1 MARCAFTCDSS
12 SDRWPLTGL
21 FLRSALIR
29 YSISIQRLDQSVRC
43 WTMKHH
49 HQLFRCFWRTLV
61 TVLLFEG
68 TPLLMFRGSLTLTL
82 NRDDSSFTR
91 ITNSS
96 HSVTSHRREL
106 KPLAKTR
113 PFAVINGVRRS
124 LSDVLQNG
132 HPDRLQCGL
141 QLGSSTYILDL
152 EKNKALLPKPPNV
165 FYYLP
170 NGTGV
175 SMKENPVMHCYYHGS
190 VQGFPQ
196 SRVALSSCSGLRGV
210 IVINATLSFELHPE
224 EEKHDREEEG
234 RGEMEEGWMH
244 GIYPTD
250 SQTSKSKDCGVS
262 HTSIPPIQIIPHT
275 HRSKRDILSETKYIE
290 LVLVVDHKEYL
301 NYQKNNKTI
310 IYRMLDVANQVD
322 WFYRPLN
329 VRVALVGLEI
339 WSDQDKIKVDK
350 NPTETLNRF
359 LDWRT
364 GDLLPRLRHDNAQLI
379 MGESFD
385 GTTVGMASQ
394 SSMCSKDRS
403 GGVNVDH
410 LVSVLGVASTVAHEL
425 GHNLGMSHDTADRRC
440 QCQNEPRLGG
450 CIMEPSTG
458 FMPGQ
463 LFSSCS
469 ERDLS
474 LSLLHGGGMCL
485 FNVPQPESLQGGPR
499 CGNLYVER
507 GEECDCGLLDE
518 CNDPC
523 CNASTCKLVPG
534 AQCSSDGICCENC
547 KLRVA
552 GSVCREPLGECD
564 LPEYCTGTSPYCP
577 PNVFLQNGESCK
589 DGSSYCYSGACAS
602 LDEQC
607 QMLWGQNSTH
617 APPICFSSVNKQGNK
632 YGNCGQMSNGSYI
645 PCLKGDVHC
654 GRIQCQGG
662 NERPLLGS
670 NAEILTT
677 TVKLNQSDFTCRGAY
692 FNLGDDVSDPAM
704 VSQGT
709 ACGPSKA
716 CVDQQCRDVAMFGVE
731 ECRRKCNGHG
741 VCNSNKNCHCDDGWA
756 PPDCRYSG
764 TGGSVDSG
772 PARKPKDS
780 DPAQVALLVIFLFV
794 LPVSLLFV
802 ALRFPRCR
810 RGLVYL
816 GNTPFNKSRQSR
828 GVSVA
833 YIEYCVKEENQRT
846 PAVELANARNGDQV
860 QPLRYQWPHQSDIPL
875 TQAISKVQNSPAA
888 PTKPLP
894 PDPVIKPAQP
904 TGARPAAPSKPL
916 PSDPVLSTQQNPVP
930 PKPPV
935 PKKPLPVN
943 LPSSHAPPPPLLG
956 HPGPAASSS
965 SYSCNPASAAAPAR
979 PAPHP
984 PLRRQQYPRIPH
996 TLHQI

>member
-1 MARCAFTCDSS
+1 
-12 SDRWPLTGL
+12 
-21 FLRSALIR
+21 
-29 YSISIQRLDQSVRC
+29 
-43 WTMKHH
+43 MKQHH

-61 TVLLFEG
+61 TILLFEG
-68 TPLLMFRGSLTLTL
+68 TPLMMFRGSLTLTL
-82 NRDDSSFTR
+82 HRNDSSFTPQPDAR
-91 ITNSS
+91 ITHSS
-96 HSVTSHRREL
+96 HNVTNHRREQ
-106 KPLAKTR
+106 KPLAMTR
-113 PFAVINGVRRS
+113 PFAFVDGVRRS
-124 LSDVLQNG
+124 LSDVLQKG

-141 QLGSSTYILDL
+141 QVGSSLYILDL
-152 EKNKALLPKPPNV
+152 EKNQDLLPKPPNV

-175 SMKENPVMHCYYHGS
+175 SMKENTVTHCYYHGS
-190 VQGFPQ
+190 VQGFPE

-210 IVINATLSFELHPE
+210 IVINATLSFELLPEGE
-224 EEKHDREEEG
+224 EERGKDDEG
-234 RGEMEEGWMH
+234 SGEMEEGEMH
-244 GIYPTD
+244 AIYSTHSPT
-250 SQTSKSKDCGVS
+250 SESRDCGVS

-275 HRSKRDILSETKYIE
+275 HRSKRDILSEIKYIE
-290 LVLVVDHKEYL
+290 LVLVADHKEYL

-329 VRVALVGLEI
+329 VRVALLGLEI

-350 NPTETLNRF
+350 SPTETLNRF

-364 GDLLPRLRHDNAQLI
+364 RELLPRLRHDNAQLI

-440 QCQNEPRLGG
+440 HCQNEPRLGG

-485 FNVPQPESLQGGPR
+485 FNVPQPESLLGGPR
-499 CGNLYVER
+499 CGNLYVEK

-564 LPEYCTGTSPYCP
+564 LPEHCTGSSPYCP
-577 PNVFLQNGESCK
+577 PNVFLQNGEPCK
-589 DGSSYCYSGACAS
+589 GGSSYCYSGVCAS
-602 LDEQC
+602 LDDQC
-607 QMLWGQNSTH
+607 QMLWGQNSTR

-632 YGNCGQMSNGSYI
+632 YGNCGQMPNGSYI
-645 PCLKGDVHC
+645 PCLKWDVHC

-662 NERPLLGS
+662 GERPLLGS

-677 TVKLNQSDFTCRGAY
+677 TVILNQSDFTCRGTY

-704 VSQGT
+704 VLQGT
-709 ACGPSKA
+709 ACGPNKA
-716 CVDQQCRDVAMFGVE
+716 CVDQKCRDVSMFGVD
-731 ECRRKCNGHG
+731 ECRSKCHGHG
-741 VCNSNKNCHCDDGWA
+741 VCNSNKNCHCDEGWA

-764 TGGSVDSG
+764 NGGSVDSG
-772 PARKPKDS
+772 PAQEPRDS
-780 DPAQVALLVIFLFV
+780 DPARVALLVIFLFV

-816 GNTPFNKSRQSR
+816 GHTPFNKTRQSR
-828 GVSVA
+828 
-833 YIEYCVKEENQRT
+833 T
-846 PAVELANARNGDQV
+846 PAMELANARNGDQA

-875 TQAISKVQNSPAA
+875 TQAISKLAAHWPAP

-894 PDPVIKPAQP
+894 PDP
-904 TGARPAAPSKPL
+904 APSESKM
-916 PSDPVLSTQQNPVP
+916 QCKNPVP

-935 PKKPLPVN
+935 PKKPLPVD
-943 LPSSHAPPPPLLG
+943 PSCHPPVPPLMG
-956 HPGPAASSS
+956 HPVSAAASSS
-965 SYSCNPASAAAPAR
+965 SYSSRNSASAAAPAR

-984 PLRRQQYPRIPH
+984 PLRRQQYHGKPH
-996 TLHQI
+996 SSHPV

>member
-1 MARCAFTCDSS
+1 
-12 SDRWPLTGL
+12 
-21 FLRSALIR
+21 
-29 YSISIQRLDQSVRC
+29 
-43 WTMKHH
+43 MKHH
-49 HQLFRCFWRTLV
+49 HQLFRCFWRTLF

-96 HSVTSHRREL
+96 HNVTSHRREL

-113 PFAVINGVRRS
+113 PFAVVDGVRRS

-141 QLGSSTYILDL
+141 QVGSSMYILDL

-210 IVINATLSFELHPE
+210 IVINATLSFELRPE

-234 RGEMEEGWMH
+234 SGEMEEGWMH

-250 SQTSKSKDCGVS
+250 SQTSKSRDCGVS

-507 GEECDCGLLDE
+507 GEECDCGLLEE

-709 ACGPSKA
+709 ACGPNKA

-741 VCNSNKNCHCDDGWA
+741 VCNSNKNCHCDEGWA

-772 PARKPKDS
+772 PAREPEDS

-816 GNTPFNKSRQSR
+816 GHTPFNKSRQSR

-875 TQAISKVQNSPAA
+875 TQAISKNPA
-888 PTKPLP
+888 
-894 PDPVIKPAQP
+894 
-904 TGARPAAPSKPL
+904 
-916 PSDPVLSTQQNPVP
+916 P

-935 PKKPLPVN
+935 PKKPLPVD
-943 LPSSHAPPPPLLG
+943 PSSHAPPPPLLG

>member
-1 MARCAFTCDSS
+1 
-12 SDRWPLTGL
+12 
-21 FLRSALIR
+21 
-29 YSISIQRLDQSVRC
+29 
-43 WTMKHH
+43 MKHH
-49 HQLFRCFWRTLV
+49 HQLFRCFWRALV

-68 TPLLMFRGSLTLTL
+68 TPLMMFRGTLTLTL

-91 ITNSS
+91 IT
-96 HSVTSHRREL
+96 HSFHNVTSHRREL

-113 PFAVINGVRRS
+113 PFAFVNGLRRS
-124 LSDVLQNG
+124 LSEVLQNG
-132 HPDRLQCGL
+132 HPDRLLCGL
-141 QLGSSTYILDL
+141 QVGSSLYILEL
-152 EKNKALLPKPPNV
+152 EKNQDLLPKPPNV

-175 SMKENPVMHCYYHGS
+175 SMKENPVTHCYYHGS
-190 VQGFPQ
+190 VQGYPQ

-210 IVINATLSFELHPE
+210 IVINATLSFELLPE
-224 EEKHDREEEG
+224 EENHVKEEERSG
-234 RGEMEEGWMH
+234 DMDEGWMH
-244 GIYPTD
+244 VIYPTHPQA
-250 SQTSKSKDCGVS
+250 SESRECGVS
-262 HTSIPPIQIIPHT
+262 HTSVPPIQIITHT

-290 LVLVVDHKEYL
+290 LVLVADHKEYL
-301 NYQKNNKTI
+301 NYQKNNKTV

-329 VRVALVGLEI
+329 VRVALLGLEI

-364 GDLLPRLRHDNAQLI
+364 RELLPRLRHDNAQLI

-485 FNVPQPESLQGGPR
+485 FNVPQPERLLGGPR
-499 CGNLYVER
+499 CGNLYVEK

-552 GSVCREPLGECD
+552 GSVCREPLGDCD

-577 PNVFLQNGESCK
+577 PNVFLQNGELCK
-589 DGSSYCYSGACAS
+589 DGSSYCYSGICAS

-607 QMLWGQNSTH
+607 QMLWGPNSTH

-632 YGNCGQMSNGSYI
+632 YGNCGQMPNLSYI
-645 PCLKGDVHC
+645 PCLKWDVRC

-670 NAEILTT
+670 NVEILIT

-709 ACGPSKA
+709 ACGPNKA
-716 CVDQQCRDVAMFGVE
+716 CVDQKCRDVSMFGVE

-741 VCNSNKNCHCDDGWA
+741 VCNSNKNCHCDEGWA

-772 PARKPKDS
+772 PAREPRDS
-780 DPAQVALLVIFLFV
+780 DPARVALLVIFLFV

-816 GNTPFNKSRQSR
+816 GHTPFNKSRQSR
-828 GVSVA
+828 
-833 YIEYCVKEENQRT
+833 T
-846 PAVELANARNGDQV
+846 PAMELVNARNGDQV
-860 QPLRYQWPHQSDIPL
+860 QPLRYQWPRQSDIPL
-875 TQAISKVQNSPAA
+875 TQAISKP
-888 PTKPLP
+888 
-894 PDPVIKPAQP
+894 I
-904 TGARPAAPSKPL
+904 
-916 PSDPVLSTQQNPVP
+916 P

-935 PKKPLPVN
+935 PKKPLPMD
-943 LPSSHAPPPPLLG
+943 PSSHPHPPPLLG
-956 HPGPAASSS
+956 HPGPATSSS
-965 SYSCNPASAAAPAR
+965 SYSQNPTSAAAPAR

-984 PLRRQQYPRIPH
+984 PLRRQQYPGKPH
-996 TLHQI
+996 APHQV

>member
-1 MARCAFTCDSS
+1 MAG
-12 SDRWPLTGL
+12 TG
-21 FLRSALIR
+21 RGQI
-29 YSISIQRLDQSVRC
+29 D
-43 WTMKHH
+43 
-49 HQLFRCFWRTLV
+49 
-61 TVLLFEG
+61 LL
-68 TPLLMFRGSLTLTL
+68 LL
-82 NRDDSSFTR
+82 
-91 ITNSS
+91 
-96 HSVTSHRREL
+96 
-106 KPLAKTR
+106 
-113 PFAVINGVRRS
+113 
-124 LSDVLQNG
+124 NG

-141 QLGSSTYILDL
+141 QMGSSLYILDL
-152 EKNKALLPKPPNV
+152 EKNQDLLPKPPKV

-175 SMKENPVMHCYYHGS
+175 SMKENPVIHCYYHGS

-224 EEKHDREEEG
+224 EEKYDKEEEG
-234 RGEMEEGWMH
+234 SGEIEEEWLH
-244 GIYPTD
+244 VIYPSD
-250 SQTSKSKDCGVS
+250 SQTSESRDCGVS
-262 HTSIPPIQIIPHT
+262 HTSVPLIQIIPPPNT

-290 LVLVVDHKEYL
+290 LVLVADHKEYL
-301 NYQKNNKTI
+301 NYQKNNKTV
-310 IYRMLDVANQVD
+310 IYRMMDVANQVD

-329 VRVALVGLEI
+329 VRVAVVGLEI

-425 GHNLGMSHDTADRRC
+425 GHNLGMSHDTADRSC

-469 ERDLS
+469 EQDLS

-485 FNVPQPESLQGGPR
+485 FNVPQPESLLGGPR
-499 CGNLYVER
+499 CGNLYVEK

-547 KLRVA
+547 KLHVA
-552 GSVCREPLGECD
+552 GSLCREPLGECD

-577 PNVFLQNGESCK
+577 PNVYLQNGESCN
-589 DGSSYCYSGACAS
+589 DGSSYCYSGVCAS

-662 NERPLLGS
+662 SERPLLGS

-709 ACGPSKA
+709 ACGPNKA
-716 CVDQQCRDVAMFGVE
+716 CVDQKCRDVSMFGVE
-731 ECRRKCNGHG
+731 ECRRNCNGHG
-741 VCNSNKNCHCDDGWA
+741 VCNSNKNCHCDEGWA

-772 PARKPKDS
+772 PAREPKGTTHK
-780 DPAQVALLVIFLFV
+780 LIHNLVLSVYRFRSCAGGSAGH
-794 LPVSLLFV
+794 LPVCVTSLTAV
-802 ALRFPRCR
+802 CR
-810 RGLVYL
+810 
-816 GNTPFNKSRQSR
+816 TPF
-828 GVSVA
+828 
-833 YIEYCVKEENQRT
+833 
-846 PAVELANARNGDQV
+846 
-860 QPLRYQWPHQSDIPL
+860 
-875 TQAISKVQNSPAA
+875 
-888 PTKPLP
+888 P
-894 PDPVIKPAQP
+894 P
-904 TGARPAAPSKPL
+904 
-916 PSDPVLSTQQNPVP
+916 LSTRPCVPRSHPLQQGQTEPV
-930 PKPPV
+930 
-935 PKKPLPVN
+935 
-943 LPSSHAPPPPLLG
+943 
-956 HPGPAASSS
+956 
-965 SYSCNPASAAAPAR
+965 R
-979 PAPHP
+979 
-984 PLRRQQYPRIPH
+984 LRKRQNDTGVKR
-996 TLHQI
+996 

>member
-1 MARCAFTCDSS
+1 MAR
-12 SDRWPLTGL
+12 
-21 FLRSALIR
+21 I
-29 YSISIQRLDQSVRC
+29 DQSVRH

-68 TPLLMFRGSLTLTL
+68 TPLMMFRGSLTLTL

-91 ITNSS
+91 ITHSS
-96 HSVTSHRREL
+96 HNVTRHRREL
-106 KPLAKTR
+106 PLAKTR
-113 PFAVINGVRRS
+113 PFAVVDGLRRS

-141 QLGSSTYILDL
+141 QVGSSLYILDL
-152 EKNKALLPKPPNV
+152 EKNQDLLPKPPNV

-175 SMKENPVMHCYYHGS
+175 SMKESPVMHCYYHGS

-210 IVINATLSFELHPE
+210 IVINVTLSFELHPE
-224 EEKHDREEEG
+224 EEKHDKEEEG
-234 RGEMEEGWMH
+234 SGEMEEGWMH
-244 GIYPTD
+244 VIYPTD
-250 SQTSKSKDCGVS
+250 SQTSESRDCGVS
-262 HTSIPPIQIIPHT
+262 HTSISPIQIIPHT

-290 LVLVVDHKEYL
+290 LVLVADHKEYL

-364 GDLLPRLRHDNAQLI
+364 RELLARLRHDNAQLI

-410 LVSVLGVASTVAHEL
+410 LVSVLGIASTVAHEL
-425 GHNLGMSHDTADRRC
+425 GHNLGMSHDTVDRSC

-485 FNVPQPESLQGGPR
+485 FNVPQPESLLGGPR
-499 CGNLYVER
+499 CGNLYVEK

-589 DGSSYCYSGACAS
+589 DGSSCYSGVCAS

-632 YGNCGQMSNGSYI
+632 YGNCGQMPNGSYI

-670 NAEILTT
+670 NSEIQTT

-709 ACGPSKA
+709 ACGPNKA
-716 CVDQQCRDVAMFGVE
+716 CVDQQCRDVSMFGVE

-741 VCNSNKNCHCDDGWA
+741 VCNSNKNCHCDEGWA
-756 PPDCRYSG
+756 PPDCRYTG

-772 PARKPKDS
+772 PAREPKVFSLVLSVYRFRSCAGGSAGHFPVCVTGLTAVCRTPFPPLSTRPCVPRPHPLQQEPTEPDS
-780 DPAQVALLVIFLFV
+780 CCGACKCSKWRSGATAQV
-794 LPVSLLFV
+794 PVGPPERHPSHPGCQQE
-802 ALRFPRCR
+802 PRSPQTSGSQETTAC
-810 RGLVYL
+810 GS
-816 GNTPFNKSRQSR
+816 F
-828 GVSVA
+828 
-833 YIEYCVKEENQRT
+833 
-846 PAVELANARNGDQV
+846 
-860 QPLRYQWPHQSDIPL
+860 IP
-875 TQAISKVQNSPAA
+875 
-888 PTKPLP
+888 
-894 PDPVIKPAQP
+894 
-904 TGARPAAPSKPL
+904 
-916 PSDPVLSTQQNPVP
+916 
-930 PKPPV
+930 
-935 PKKPLPVN
+935 
-943 LPSSHAPPPPLLG
+943 PSSTPTAGTSRTCRIFIILL
-956 HPGPAASSS
+956 A
-965 SYSCNPASAAAPAR
+965 
-979 PAPHP
+979 
-984 PLRRQQYPRIPH
+984 
-996 TLHQI
+996 

>member
-1 MARCAFTCDSS
+1 
-12 SDRWPLTGL
+12 
-21 FLRSALIR
+21 
-29 YSISIQRLDQSVRC
+29 
-43 WTMKHH
+43 MKQHY

-68 TPLLMFRGSLTLTL
+68 TSLMMFRGSLTLTL
-82 NRDDSSFTR
+82 HRNDSSFTPQPDAR
-91 ITNSS
+91 ITHSS
-96 HSVTSHRREL
+96 HNVTNHRREQ
-106 KPLAKTR
+106 KPLAMTR
-113 PFAVINGVRRS
+113 PFAFVDGVRRS
-124 LSDVLQNG
+124 LSDALQKG
-132 HPDRLQCGL
+132 HPDKLQCGL
-141 QLGSSTYILDL
+141 QVGSSLYILDL
-152 EKNKALLPKPPNV
+152 EKNQDLLPKPPNV

-175 SMKENPVMHCYYHGS
+175 SMKENTTHCYYHGS
-190 VQGFPQ
+190 VQGFPE

-210 IVINATLSFELHPE
+210 IVINATLSFELLPEGE
-224 EEKHDREEEG
+224 EEHVKDDEG
-234 RGEMEEGWMH
+234 SGEMEEGEMH
-244 GIYPTD
+244 AIYSTHPPT
-250 SQTSKSKDCGVS
+250 SESRDCGVS

-290 LVLVVDHKEYL
+290 LVLVADHKEYL

-329 VRVALVGLEI
+329 VRVALLGLEI

-350 NPTETLNRF
+350 SPTETLNRF

-364 GDLLPRLRHDNAQLI
+364 RELLPRLRHDNAQLI

-410 LVSVLGVASTVAHEL
+410 LVSVLGVSSTVAHEL
-425 GHNLGMSHDTADRRC
+425 GHNLGMSHDTAERRC
-440 QCQNEPRLGG
+440 HCQNEPRLGG

-485 FNVPQPESLQGGPR
+485 FNVPQPESLLGGPR
-499 CGNLYVER
+499 CGNLYVEK

-564 LPEYCTGTSPYCP
+564 LPEHCTGSSPYCP
-577 PNVFLQNGESCK
+577 PNVFLQNGEPCK
-589 DGSSYCYSGACAS
+589 GGSSYCYSGVCAS
-602 LDEQC
+602 LDDQC
-607 QMLWGQNSTH
+607 QMLWGQNSTR

-632 YGNCGQMSNGSYI
+632 YGNCGQMPNGSYI

-662 NERPLLGS
+662 SERPLLGS

-677 TVKLNQSDFTCRGAY
+677 TVILNQSDFTCRGTY

-704 VSQGT
+704 VLQGT
-709 ACGPSKA
+709 ACGPNKA
-716 CVDQQCRDVAMFGVE
+716 CVDQRCRDVSMFGVD
-731 ECRRKCNGHG
+731 ECRSKCHGHG
-741 VCNSNKNCHCDDGWA
+741 VCNSNKNCHCDEGWA

-764 TGGSVDSG
+764 NGGSVDSG
-772 PARKPKDS
+772 PAQEPRDS
-780 DPAQVALLVIFLFV
+780 DPARVALLVIFLFV

-816 GNTPFNKSRQSR
+816 GHTPFNKSRQSR
-828 GVSVA
+828 
-833 YIEYCVKEENQRT
+833 T
-846 PAVELANARNGDQV
+846 PAMELANARNGDQA

-875 TQAISKVQNSPAA
+875 TQAISKVQNRPAA

-894 PDPVIKPAQP
+894 PDPPVSKPAQLAAHWPAPPTKPLPPDPAPSESKMQSKP

-916 PSDPVLSTQQNPVP
+916 PPDPVLSNRQNPVP

-935 PKKPLPVN
+935 PKKPLPVD
-943 LPSSHAPPPPLLG
+943 PSCHPPAPPLMR
-956 HPGPAASSS
+956 HPVSAAASSS
-965 SYSCNPASAAAPAR
+965 SNSLRISASAAAPAR

-984 PLRRQQYPRIPH
+984 PLRRQQYHGKPH
-996 TLHQI
+996 TPHPV

>member
-1 MARCAFTCDSS
+1 
-12 SDRWPLTGL
+12 
-21 FLRSALIR
+21 
-29 YSISIQRLDQSVRC
+29 
-43 WTMKHH
+43 MKHH

-91 ITNSS
+91 ITHFS
-96 HSVTSHRREL
+96 HNVTSHRREL
-106 KPLAKTR
+106 KPLEKTR
-113 PFAVINGVRRS
+113 PFAVVDGVRRS
-124 LSDVLQNG
+124 LSHVLQNG

-141 QLGSSTYILDL
+141 QMGSSLYILDL
-152 EKNKALLPKPPNV
+152 EKNQDLLPKPPKV

-224 EEKHDREEEG
+224 EEKHDKEEEG
-234 RGEMEEGWMH
+234 SGEIEEEWLH
-244 GIYPTD
+244 VIYPTD
-250 SQTSKSKDCGVS
+250 SQTSESRDCGVS
-262 HTSIPPIQIIPHT
+262 HTSVPLIQIIPPPHT

-290 LVLVVDHKEYL
+290 LVLVADYKEYL
-301 NYQKNNKTI
+301 NYQKNNKTV
-310 IYRMLDVANQVD
+310 IYRMMDVANQVD

-329 VRVALVGLEI
+329 VRVAVVGLEI

-425 GHNLGMSHDTADRRC
+425 GHNLGMSHDTADRSC

-469 ERDLS
+469 EQDLS

-485 FNVPQPESLQGGPR
+485 FNVPQPESLLGGPR
-499 CGNLYVER
+499 CGNLYVEK

-547 KLRVA
+547 KLHVA

-577 PNVFLQNGESCK
+577 PNVYLQNGESCN
-589 DGSSYCYSGACAS
+589 DGSSYCYSGVCAS

-662 NERPLLGS
+662 SERPLLGS

-709 ACGPSKA
+709 ACGPNKA
-716 CVDQQCRDVAMFGVE
+716 CVDQKCRDVSMFGVE
-731 ECRRKCNGHG
+731 ECRRNCNGHG
-741 VCNSNKNCHCDDGWA
+741 VCNSNKNCHCDEGWA

-772 PARKPKDS
+772 PAREPKDS
-780 DPAQVALLVIFLFV
+780 DPARVALLVIFLFV

-802 ALRFPRCR
+802 ALRFPGCR

-816 GNTPFNKSRQSR
+816 GHTPFNKARQS
-828 GVSVA
+828 
-833 YIEYCVKEENQRT
+833 RT

-875 TQAISKVQNSPAA
+875 TQAISK
-888 PTKPLP
+888 
-894 PDPVIKPAQP
+894 P

-916 PSDPVLSTQQNPVP
+916 PPDPVLSTRQNAVP

-935 PKKPLPVN
+935 PKKPLPVD
-943 LPSSHAPPPPLLG
+943 PSSHPPPPPLLG
-956 HPGPAASSS
+956 HPGPATSPS
-965 SYSCNPASAAAPAR
+965 SYSCNPAAAAAPAR

-984 PLRRQQYPRIPH
+984 PLRRQQYPRKPH
-996 TLHQI
+996 APHQI

>member
-875 TQAISKVQNSPAA
+875 TQAISK
-888 PTKPLP
+888 
-894 PDPVIKPAQP
+894 P

>member
-828 GVSVA
+828 
-833 YIEYCVKEENQRT
+833 T

-875 TQAISKVQNSPAA
+875 TQAISK
-888 PTKPLP
+888 
-894 PDPVIKPAQP
+894 
-904 TGARPAAPSKPL
+904 
-916 PSDPVLSTQQNPVP
+916 NPVP